1 MFVHL
6 HRVLF
11 FPGEGVEDVGWILF
25 CDVHAALCWRDWR
38 HIYTDRQSHCVL
50 LTRWHCTSLRYE
62 QVSRRIIRPHRSTTY
77 VDAAYCYRLSIVVCR
92 SLTLVSPAKAEV
104 IEQQFGLRTWVGPK
118 NHMLHGGQISPWVGA
133 ILGDR
138 GAHCK
143 V

>member
-1 MFVHL
+1 LFVHL